1 MDDRKRTSSRDG
13 EDGLTASGR
22 KGIIAGVVRINH
34 VSDEEDE
41 GKAYRRGTREPDVM
55 VLMMMKGRKRQQK
68 GDNSTAT
75 IYYQEETAQIHSI
88 WLKNGDSVDTNYA
101 RDISPDTRMKI

>member
-1 MDDRKRTSSRDG
+1 MP
-13 EDGLTASGR
+13 
-22 KGIIAGVVRINH
+22 
-34 VSDEEDE
+34 DEEDE
-41 GKAYRRGTREPDVM
+41 GKACQRGIRELEVM
-55 VLMMMKGRKRQQK
+55 VLMKMGGRKRQQK

-101 RDISPDTRMKI
+101 RDISPDMKMKTQ